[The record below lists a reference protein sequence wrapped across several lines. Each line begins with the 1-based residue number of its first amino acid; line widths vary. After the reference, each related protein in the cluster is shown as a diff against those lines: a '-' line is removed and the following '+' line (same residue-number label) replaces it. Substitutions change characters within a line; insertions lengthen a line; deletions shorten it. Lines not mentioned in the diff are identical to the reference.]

1 MNFIAQLCGLIL
13 CVFVG
18 VLGLTILFLI
28 WTGKINLSALL
39 NEANGQASMS
49 RFQLLIFTFVIATS
63 LFELVGMQGKFPD
76 IPSGVLTLLGI
87 SASTYAVGK
96 GISYSQPELLMQQS
110 ASVGNVGAAAK
121 SQPATDQTNNP

>member
-110 ASVGNVGAAAK
+110 ASVGNVGAGEK
-121 SQPATDQTNNP
+121 SQPATDQTKNP

>member
-110 ASVGNVGAAAK
+110 ASVGNVGGGAK
-121 SQPATDQTNNP
+121 SQPATDQTKKI